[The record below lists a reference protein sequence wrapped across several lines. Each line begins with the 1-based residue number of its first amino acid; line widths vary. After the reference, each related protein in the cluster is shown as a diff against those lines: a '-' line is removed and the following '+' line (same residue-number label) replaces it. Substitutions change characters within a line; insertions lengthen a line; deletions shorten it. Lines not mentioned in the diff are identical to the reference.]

1 MAYSRGMQM
10 LEMALNNRG
19 NEWGAYKI
27 RDDNNRDFSEEK
39 LPTFDSDCRDYDT
52 DYEEVPVETENV
64 VNELLENVNDIL
76 IQFPVDFKTV
86 PVEENS
92 VILTG
97 NENDHPDV
105 PSTLVQEENVIVS
118 DDESDYTVL
127 STPVQLEDGD
137 SNAVNKSSKRRKL
150 SLKSTHPLRAPCS
163 CKNKCILK
171 ICDVRRKQIHEQF
184 WRLPKMNKTTI
195 CINPF

>member
-1 MAYSRGMQM
+1 M
-10 LEMALNNRG
+10 
-19 NEWGAYKI
+19 I
-27 RDDNNRDFSEEK
+27 PD
-39 LPTFDSDCRDYDT
+39 LP
-52 DYEEVPVETENV
+52 EEVPVETENV

-97 NENDHPDV
+97 NENYHTDV

-137 SNAVNKSSKRRKL
+137 SNAVNSPVL
-150 SLKSTHPLRAPCS
+150 NEES
-163 CKNKCILK
+163 CL
-171 ICDVRRKQIHEQF
+171 
-184 WRLPKMNKTTI
+184 
-195 CINPF
+195 